1 MDFIASC
8 DQHRTKKE
16 EKEAVGTGCPLNMR
30 TNWTSTFIGDT
41 CEIVHKNGD
50 PWNCGINR
58 RGCDNILKRY
68 TQGFTKIR

>member
-30 TNWTSTFIGDT
+30 TNWTSTFIGYT

-50 PWNCGINR
+50 HG
-58 RGCDNILKRY
+58 
-68 TQGFTKIR
+68 TVA